1 MNQEINCKIVQDLM
15 QSYLDDLT
23 NEYTKEQI
31 EEHMS
36 HCKECKDYCEKLR
49 NLEKLRTED
58 VEYMRAYQRKM
69 KRWII
74 VTSAAVLLIVVFVL
88 ILFIPRKAT
97 FTGTYCENLTEDV
110 GALTEV
116 NIIYK
121 YSPGMELFGK
131 VNGKIVATDQ
141 YKEILFEYKFK
152 NEHLFLGE
160 KGTNMYF
167 DWAGFMY
174 YSTVKNQTESGT
186 LYIDKNKENLWIIA
200 DEFEI
205 EACSEEF
212 RMDVVNFIR

>member
-1 MNQEINCKIVQDLM
+1 MNQELNCKIVQDLM

-36 HCKECKDYCEKLR
+36 HCKECMDYCEKLR

-58 VEYMRAYQRKM
+58 AEYMRAYQRKM

-74 VTSAAVLLIVVFVL
+74 VTAAAISLIIAFVL

-131 VNGKIVATDQ
+131 VNGKIVAKDQ
-141 YKEILFEYKFK
+141 YKEILFENKFRQ
-152 NEHLFLGE
+152 ECLR
-160 KGTNMYF
+160 
-167 DWAGFMY
+167 
-174 YSTVKNQTESGT
+174 
-186 LYIDKNKENLWIIA
+186 I
-200 DEFEI
+200 
-205 EACSEEF
+205 
-212 RMDVVNFIR
+212 